1 MRGQAFV
8 TFPSIE
14 LAHRA
19 LVRFSH
25 ITPTFS
31 FIFAIAGLVL
41 YYTFAKYCHEQASYH
56 KNHNFILIFC

>member
-19 LVRFSH
+19 LVCFSH
-25 ITPTFS
+25 ISPTFT

-41 YYTFAKYCHEQASYH
+41 YYTFAKYCHKQASYH
-56 KNHNFILIFC
+56 KNHYFTLMLS

>member
-19 LVRFSH
+19 LVCLSRVLCFPVTREFVH
-25 ITPTFS
+25 FVY
-31 FIFAIAGLVL
+31 LVIV
-41 YYTFAKYCHEQASYH
+41 AA
-56 KNHNFILIFC
+56 